1 VQQNRTKKRCSVD
14 EACVDKIGVDEQL
27 EERQQELL
35 PVVVAAA
42 VDVVAE
48 PYSSL
53 ELIAGQ
59 CSAQAAVEK
68 AAGQVQ
74 RAVVAVDIAA
84 ERQG

>member
-1 VQQNRTKKRCSVD
+1 M
-14 EACVDKIGVDEQL
+14 DEQL

-35 PVVVAAA
+35 PVVVVVAAA

>member
-1 VQQNRTKKRCSVD
+1 MQQNRTKKRCSVD